1 MITKVFREQIL
12 RLPQSLA
19 SNHELDAIFS
29 NINDITELTITLIGS
44 LEDTLE
50 MAEDGQVILFVSWS
64 YLNLTKY
71 FQVMTAI
78 GSCFEELAEA
88 EEFDVYEKFARDVLN
103 PESR

>member
-1 MITKVFREQIL
+1 MVVK
-12 RLPQSLA
+12 
-19 SNHELDAIFS
+19 NK
-29 NINDITELTITLIGS
+29 
-44 LEDTLE
+44 
-50 MAEDGQVILFVSWS
+50 LF
-64 YLNLTKY
+64 NKH

>member
-50 MAEDGQVILFVSWS
+50 MAEDGQVGSGGGPPGRS
-64 YLNLTKY
+64 GR
-71 FQVMTAI
+71 MTA
-78 GSCFEELAEA
+78 GP
-88 EEFDVYEKFARDVLN
+88 D
-103 PESR
+103 

>member
-64 YLNLTKY
+64 YLILTKY

>member
-1 MITKVFREQIL
+1 MSSADSLSQLTVSLVSGGRGRTAQTYDEVVKDLIMSEKSYLRDLHMITKVFREQIL

-50 MAEDGQVILFVSWS
+50 MAEDGQVGQYLF
-64 YLNLTKY
+64 
-71 FQVMTAI
+71 
-78 GSCFEELAEA
+78 
-88 EEFDVYEKFARDVLN
+88 
-103 PESR
+103 

>member
-50 MAEDGQVILFVSWS
+50 MAEDGQVAQSYFIFVVSLEDLILP
-64 YLNLTKY
+64 N
-71 FQVMTAI
+71 I
-78 GSCFEELAEA
+78 
-88 EEFDVYEKFARDVLN
+88 
-103 PESR
+103 SR